1 MRFPNEDLA
10 FAHVWGLESAT
21 EEQNPLAATIT
32 PWSDAKQLVD
42 GFFQVESLPLTRS
55 QLQIL
60 STVDKKDLWAS
71 YTFKLPKHMSFSFD
85 RLRMTWQALA
95 AHHSILRTVIEY
107 NDNGS
112 IPTHQ
117 SIYQHIIPIALGIWN
132 PVERDVPYL
141 VYGEANSSFPTLT
154 LHFNRA
160 LIDARSLPI
169 IWHDFNL
176 FYHGYG
182 FPARVPFSFH
192 AANSVVTAQ
201 PLEIHTDDT
210 PHYVSLPSSDT
221 SVSTTTTSS
230 LGDPNLIAHLVQTPE
245 INVQALLRAAWAF
258 VLSRHVGTDTVAF
271 YTNVRENP
279 TGTSADIIG
288 PLETIVT
295 FPVTLSQDEP
305 VNELIRRLESDLI
318 KKSTYAHLDALIS
331 GVYKLQAG
339 FYVTDLDIPRCRP
352 YIRGVP
358 LQVSICLATA
368 QATMIH
374 HSGINPSKAGVIL
387 GHFWEVLRQ
396 MPELSRILR
405 NVNVVSDTE
414 RAILLSF
421 GAAAFESVEPRL
433 VHSIIEEQASENG
446 NKIAV
451 ESDEMN
457 ERLTFSELN
466 AISNRVARQLLPLL
480 GHSKIVPV
488 HMDVSVNFIVAL
500 LAILK
505 AGGAYAILDP
515 SQPKPRKSYIIED
528 VGASFVLVDR
538 FTSDHD
544 LPPVPTVEIESLIQN
559 TVDESNLELEI
570 PHENIAYVIYTSGST
585 GTPKGVLLSHRA
597 ASTGIKCAPTIPD
610 NRVLLFYN
618 PIFSAAQ
625 RTMLSTIAH
634 GGCLCVAS
642 RSRLQTSLADI
653 IKKMDIVTLGI
664 TSSTIALV
672 NPLDVPNLKRVTL
685 TGESLE
691 QSVVDRWADRL
702 DLRNSYGLSECTQL
716 NFGRSMQSG
725 DRNPSIVGQPTDT
738 TAAYILDPD
747 TLNLTP
753 LSVPGELCLEGPQ
766 LASGYLNQPAATTK
780 SFIESPFRKGL
791 KLYRT
796 GDSAVRHEDGSI
808 EIIGRIDFQTKI
820 NGQRVE
826 PEEISKF
833 IRKQD
838 GVANAMVVAAT
849 VDGEKVLT
857 ACIVPTSGN
866 EWASLVTRLR
876 EATSGALPIY
886 MVPKY
891 WLSYDAIPLN
901 HNGKTDILKL
911 RSQIQKLGRSELV
924 RSSSRKVEKVE
935 FSSEREEILHGVWS
949 KALSVP
955 ADSVGTQHSFLELG
969 GDSLKGLAVIA
980 DLVEVGWAISLG
992 DLIRS
997 TSLAEAAESMT
1008 RSEHG
1013 DNEDAPAFSLLPS
1026 NANIDKGIYEDAYPA
1041 SDLQSGIISAN
1052 ETIGGYVYDRVFS
1065 IGHLDIERL
1074 QGAFQAVI
1082 NQNPIYR
1089 TSFVPNGV
1097 ALIQAVKKSFELPW
1111 EFVNDVALE
1120 EYVSKP
1126 RHPSLGVEEP
1136 AIRATVVNKSLL
1148 IISIHHALFDFWSSR
1163 FLFEDVA
1170 TYYQNQTVTQRAPF
1184 RNFIRHLERLNQ
1196 DTMKTFWA
1204 TYLEGAVATRI
1215 AAEPARA
1222 SVSKRRVET
1231 NLYVTSSK
1239 LGVSVGVLLYFSWA
1253 IALWKHTSN
1262 SDVSFAVT
1270 LSGRDVPLKGIQDLN
1285 GPTLTT
1291 VPLRVQLDPKLTLA
1305 EGLEH
1310 VRDAIWNVSEH
1321 SQFGLKKALQA
1332 AGHSPDVFD
1341 TLVNYLVSN
1350 PTGGQSQVLQPYGE
1364 KPIWQT
1370 GYTSLEVQE
1379 NAEGSFDLGLSSTL
1393 DPLRSQFLVE
1403 QVAKILDTIST
1414 DSQKKLQEIDII
1426 TELERQHLEL
1436 LSPPI
1441 RTGDGLLH
1449 RKFESIA
1456 ATDGSRT
1463 AIEFENS
1470 EIVSF
1475 RELNERANRFA
1486 HFLLAKGLGP
1496 ESLLPICLPKSVEAI
1511 VSMLA
1516 ALKAGAAFVAL
1527 DPDNPPE
1534 RNNFIVK
1541 DVSATMILTD
1551 ENLRSI
1557 FDNEPQGAEVVDFYR
1572 VEESQFPSYN
1582 PDGADLKPSNLAY
1595 CIYTS
1600 GSTGLPKGVLV
1611 SHGAISAGIES
1622 IAQAE
1627 SFDPNWRVLQFSNF
1641 VFDVS
1646 IGDIFCSLSTGA
1658 TLCMASMESL
1668 LSDLNQV
1675 VNDMRINRLFLTPTV
1690 AKLLQPANVPRVEGI
1705 YLAGEPVPQDIVETW
1720 APHCTVM
1727 NCYGPTEASILAAAG
1742 YISPGGNS
1750 KVIGHPLRN
1759 IQALILE
1766 PNSLNEVPYGA
1777 IGELCL
1783 VGPQLA
1789 RGYLNRPEATEK
1801 AFIIRNNEKVYRT
1814 GDLVRWLP
1822 GRRIECFGR
1831 IDSQIKVHG
1840 HRIELGEIESAIRRT
1855 GSVHNAIV
1863 IVQEVQNSPALIA
1876 FCVMD
1881 PSKEI
1886 GILSPEE
1893 YMETLTNIE
1902 VKLTSLP
1909 PYMVPKIWIPVG
1921 TLPLLPSG
1929 KADRKKLSAW
1939 IRDMDRDTLQL
1950 YSGMEGST
1958 EYIAPATT
1966 EEEILQALWAELF
1979 SKAPEDV
1986 STTSAFFAHGGD
1998 SISAINL
2005 VGRCRSRGFALAV
2018 SDVLAFPLLQDMA
2031 GRMKSLNKTQEHTPR
2046 VNVGISPAILSIL
2059 GESGLQE
2066 SDIETVLP
2074 VVPGIEDFLTR
2085 ANRKEQ
2091 FWNCQTV
2098 RPLPDVIDF
2107 DLWLKV
2113 TTELT
2118 ARNEI
2123 LRSMWFEA
2131 DGSWKQAVLAKPV
2144 LDFKILEC
2152 STDEEKQTLINSTW
2166 DEGFKVG
2173 RPFIKYRLLTL
2184 PDGSRD
2190 LLIHI
2195 HHAMYDGTLL
2205 RIFDDEFKAIY
2216 KGHKP
2221 PYTVTFGDYV
2231 TYMDSTDSEKS
2242 LKFWTELLRDSPER
2256 FPNVDSPSASAVVV
2270 KTADRQVDSFAATCG
2285 ITVSIV
2291 FQTAFSLLL
2300 CQLGGR
2306 NDVTYD
2312 NLITGRNVDME
2323 DAQTIAGTC
2332 ANFLPFRTSFTPD
2345 TGIRDLLKAT
2355 QSLFWKTT
2363 ENGNV
2368 GLNDIYRALGHH
2380 RDDVASRAL
2389 FLFQPFDQPTP
2400 SSSIIEKNMRW
2411 MVMALSKVRMP
2422 MDYALHLEVSKTA
2435 AGYNLKFKYDPTL
2448 YSAADMEGVT
2458 DTYTGLLESIM
2469 AHSRSKV
2476 ATIL

>member
-1 MRFPNEDLA
+1 MRFVSEDLA
-10 FAHVWGLESAT
+10 FAHIWGLEPAD
-21 EEQNPLAATIT
+21 EQTPLAASFT
-32 PWSDAKQLVD
+32 PWSDAKRLVD
-42 GFFQVESLPLTRS
+42 GVFQVETLPLTSS

-60 STVDKKDLWAS
+60 NSVDKSDLWAS

-107 NDNGS
+107 NDNGTA
-112 IPTHQ
+112 PTHQ
-117 SIYQHIIPIALGIWN
+117 AIHQHIIPIALGVWN
-132 PVERDVPYL
+132 PVEKNIPYL
-141 VYGEANSSFPTLT
+141 VYGEATSSFPTLT

-160 LIDARSLPI
+160 LLDTRSLPI

-182 FPARVPFSFH
+182 FPARVPFSFY
-192 AANSVVTAQ
+192 ATKSLAKGEQLSIQ
-201 PLEIHTDDT
+201 QGET
-210 PHYVSLPSSDT
+210 PQYVSLPQPDPSVPIIATSSD
-221 SVSTTTTSS
+221 
-230 LGDPNLIAHLVQTPE
+230 GDPGLIMHLIQAPE
-245 INVQALLRAAWAF
+245 INIQALLRAAWAY
-258 VLSRHVGTDTVAF
+258 VLSRHVGTESVSF
-271 YTNVRENP
+271 YTNVRD
-279 TGTSADIIG
+279 GSAESGSEIIG
-288 PLETIVT
+288 PIETIVS
-295 FPVTLSQDEP
+295 FSLTLDPGEP
-305 VNELIRRLESDLI
+305 IHELTRRLESDLMYNSPLARI
-318 KKSTYAHLDALIS
+318 DAHIGGID
-331 GVYKLQAG
+331 KLQVG
-339 FYVTDLDIPRCRP
+339 FYVTDLDVPGCRYSVKGAP
-352 YIRGVP
+352 I
-358 LQVSICLATA
+358 QVSVCLAAA

-374 HSGINPSKAGVIL
+374 HPAINPSKADVIL
-387 GHFWEVLRQ
+387 GHFWEALRQ
-396 MPELSRILR
+396 LSDPSRLLR
-405 NVNVVSDTE
+405 DVNLVSATE

-421 GAAAFESVEPRL
+421 GAAAFQSVEPRL
-433 VHSIIEEQASENG
+433 VHSMIEEQVAHNGEGIAIESESG
-446 NKIAV
+446 DEKI
-451 ESDEMN
+451 
-457 ERLTFSELN
+457 TFSQLN
-466 AISNRVARQLLPLL
+466 AIANRVARQLLPLL
-480 GHSKIVPV
+480 GQSKIVPV
-488 HMDVSVNFIVAL
+488 HMEVSVNFVVAL

-505 AGGAYAILDP
+505 AGAAYTILDP
-515 SQPKPRKSYIIED
+515 AQPAARKSYIIED

-538 FTSDHD
+538 LVSNRG
-544 LPPVPTVEIESLIQN
+544 LPQVSTLDIESLIQSAAE
-559 TVDESNLELEI
+559 DSNLELEI
-570 PHENIAYVIYTSGST
+570 SHEATAYVIYTSGST
-585 GTPKGVLLSHRA
+585 GTPKGVILSHRA
-597 ASTGIKCAPTIPD
+597 ASAGITCAPTIPD

-625 RTMLSTIAH
+625 RTILSTIAH

-642 RSRLQTSLADI
+642 RARLQTSLADI
-653 IKKMDIVTLGI
+653 VKKMEITTLGI

-691 QSVVDRWADRL
+691 QSVVDRWADRV

-716 NFGRSMQSG
+716 NFGRTMESG
-725 DRNPSIVGQPTDT
+725 DRNPSVVGEPTDT

-766 LASGYLNQPAATTK
+766 LATGYLNKPAATAK
-780 SFIESPFRKGL
+780 SFIDSPFRKGL

-796 GDSAVRHEDGSI
+796 GDSAIRHEDGSI

-826 PEEISKF
+826 PAEIAKF

-838 GVANAMVVAAT
+838 GVTNAVVVAAN

-857 ACIVPTSGN
+857 ACVVSQAGAD
-866 EWASLVTRLR
+866 WAGLVTDLR
-876 EATSGALPIY
+876 TATSAAMPLY

-891 WLSYDAIPLN
+891 WLSYDTLPLN
-901 HNGKTDILKL
+901 HNGKTDILKI
-911 RSQIQKLGRSELV
+911 RSQIQKLGRPELL

-935 FSSEREEILHGVWS
+935 FLSEQEETLHGVVS
-949 KALSVP
+949 KVLDLAV
-955 ADSVGTQHSFLELG
+955 DSVSTQHSFLELG
-969 GDSLKGLAVIA
+969 GDSLKGLSVIA
-980 DLVEVGWAISLG
+980 ALVEVGWAIGLG
-992 DLIRS
+992 DLIRAV
-997 TSLAEAAESMT
+997 SLAQAAETMVQ
-1008 RSEHG
+1008 SEIG
-1013 DNEDAPAFSLLPS
+1013 DGEDDVAFSLLPS
-1026 NANIDKGIYEDAYPA
+1026 DARVDREIYEDAYPA
-1041 SDLQSGIISAN
+1041 SELQSGIISAN
-1052 ETIGGYVYDRVFS
+1052 ETVGGYVYDRIFS
-1065 IGHLDIERL
+1065 IAHLDISRL
-1074 QGAFQAVI
+1074 RRAFQAVI
-1082 NQNPIYR
+1082 DLNPIYR

-1097 ALIQAVKKSFELPW
+1097 TITQAVNKSFELPW
-1111 EFVNDVALE
+1111 EFVDGVALD
-1120 EYVSKP
+1120 EYISKP
-1126 RHPSLGVEEP
+1126 RHPFLSVDKP
-1136 AIRATVVNKSLL
+1136 AIRATVVNNSLL
-1148 IISIHHALFDFWSSR
+1148 IISVHHALFDFWSSR

-1170 TYYQNQTVTQRAPF
+1170 AYYQDHTVAQRAPF
-1184 RNFIRHLERLNQ
+1184 KNFMRYLGKQ
-1196 DTMKTFWA
+1196 DQDGMKTFWA
-1204 TYLEGAVATRI
+1204 SYLDGAVATRI
-1215 AAEPARA
+1215 ASEPAQANVAKARITTDIHA
-1222 SVSKRRVET
+1222 AC
-1231 NLYVTSSK
+1231 LK

-1253 IALWKHTSN
+1253 ITLWKHTGN
-1262 SDVSFAVT
+1262 TDVTFAIT

-1291 VPLRVQLDPKLTLA
+1291 APLRVQLDPATTLA
-1305 EGLEH
+1305 EGLKNM
-1310 VRDAIWNVSEH
+1310 RDAVWTVSEK
-1321 SQFGLKKALQA
+1321 SQFGLRRSLQA
-1332 AGHSPDVFD
+1332 AGHSPDLFD

-1350 PTGGQSQVLQPYGE
+1350 PASSHTQVLHPYGE

-1379 NAEGSFDLGLSSTL
+1379 NTKGSFDLGLSSTL
-1393 DPLRSQFLVE
+1393 DPLRAQFIVD
-1403 QVAKILDTIST
+1403 QVVNILDIATTNSN
-1414 DSQKKLQEIDII
+1414 KKLEEISII
-1426 TELERQHLEL
+1426 PEPERRYLDL
-1436 LSPPI
+1436 LSPSI
-1441 RTGDGLLH
+1441 EAVNGLLH
-1449 RKFESIA
+1449 KKFENIA
-1456 ATDGSRT
+1456 ETDGSRT
-1463 AIEFENS
+1463 AIEFESS
-1470 EIVSF
+1470 EVVSF

-1486 HFLLAKGLGP
+1486 HFLKAKGLGP
-1496 ESLLPICLPKSVEAI
+1496 DRLLPICLPKSVEAI

-1516 ALKAGAAFVAL
+1516 VLKAGGAFVVL

-1534 RNNFIVK
+1534 RNNFIVE

-1557 FDNEPQGAEVVDFYR
+1557 FDNEAHGAEVVDFYR
-1572 VEESQFPSYN
+1572 IDELQFPSSN
-1582 PDGADLKPSNLAY
+1582 PDEVHTQPDNLAY

-1611 SHGAISAGIES
+1611 PHGAISAGIDS
-1622 IAQAE
+1622 IVHAE
-1627 SFDPNWRVLQFSNF
+1627 SFDPTWRVLQFSNF

-1646 IGDIFCSLSTGA
+1646 IGDVFCSLSTGA

-1668 LSDLNQV
+1668 LSNLTQV

-1690 AKLLQPANVPRVEGI
+1690 AKLLHPTNVPGVEGI
-1705 YLAGEPVPQDIVETW
+1705 YLAGEPVPQDIVEIW
-1720 APHCTVM
+1720 SSHCTVM

-1742 YISPGGNS
+1742 YIAPGANS

-1766 PNSLNEVPYGA
+1766 PNSFNEVPYGA

-1783 VGPQLA
+1783 AGPQLA

-1801 AFIIRNNEKVYRT
+1801 AFVTRNNEKVYRT

-1822 GRRIECFGR
+1822 NRRIECFGR

-1840 HRIELGEIESAIRRT
+1840 HRIELGEIESAIRRA

-1881 PSKEI
+1881 PSKE
-1886 GILSPEE
+1886 GGVLPPEE
-1893 YMETLTNIE
+1893 YTETLTSLEI
-1902 VKLTSLP
+1902 KLTSLP

-1939 IRDMDRDTLQL
+1939 IRDMARETLQL
-1950 YSGMEGST
+1950 YSGMEDSA
-1958 EYIAPATT
+1958 EYVEPATP
-1966 EEEILQALWAELF
+1966 EEQVLQALWSELF
-1979 SKAPEDV
+1979 NKTPEDI
-1986 STTSAFFAHGGD
+1986 SATSAFFAHGGD

-2005 VGRCRSRGFALAV
+2005 VGRCRNRGFLLAV

-2031 GRMKSLNKTQEHTPR
+2031 GRMKSLKKTHEHIPTVRIGVTPE
-2046 VNVGISPAILSIL
+2046 VSSVLSRA
-2059 GESGLQE
+2059 GLQE
-2066 SDIETVLP
+2066 SDVETVLP

-2098 RPLPDVIDF
+2098 RPLPEVIDF

-2131 DGSWKQAVLAKPV
+2131 DGSWKQVVLAKPV

-2152 STDEEKQTLINSTW
+2152 STNEEKQRLIDSTW
-2166 DEGFKVG
+2166 DEGFVVG
-2173 RPFIKYRLLTL
+2173 KPFIKYRLLTL

-2205 RIFDDEFKAIY
+2205 RIFDDEFKALY
-2216 KGHKP
+2216 KGTKP
-2221 PYTVTFGDYV
+2221 PYTVSFGEYV
-2231 TYMDSTDSEKS
+2231 TYMDSTDREKS
-2242 LKFWTELLRDSPER
+2242 LRFWTELLDNSPER
-2256 FPNVDSPSASAVVV
+2256 FPNVDSPSTSGLVV
-2270 KTADRQVDSFAATCG
+2270 KTADRQVDSFAAASG

-2300 CQLGGR
+2300 CQLSGR
-2306 NDVTYD
+2306 HDVTYD

-2332 ANFLPFRTSFTPD
+2332 ANFLPFRTSFTAD

-2368 GLNDIYRALGHH
+2368 GLNDIYRALGQE
-2380 RDDVASRAL
+2380 RDAVASRAL
-2389 FLFQPFDQPTP
+2389 FLFQPFDQPIP
-2400 SSSIIEKNMRW
+2400 SSSIVEKNMRW

-2435 AGYNLKFKYDPTL
+2435 AGYNLKFKYDSTV
-2448 YSAADMEGVT
+2448 YSAVDMEGVA
-2458 DTYTGLLESIM
+2458 DAYAGLLERIM

-2476 ATIL
+2476 VTIL